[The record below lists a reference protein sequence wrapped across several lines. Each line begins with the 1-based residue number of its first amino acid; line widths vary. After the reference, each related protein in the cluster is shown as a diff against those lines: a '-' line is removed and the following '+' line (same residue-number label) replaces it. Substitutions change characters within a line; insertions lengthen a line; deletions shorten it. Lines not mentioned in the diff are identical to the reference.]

1 MQEEAAVAPAAAGE
15 DEVVDPVGDSG
26 PSLLNRDLEANRDFA
41 IPQQL
46 LGLDQAILQSIERC
60 CECKNVCKTLEGS

>member
-1 MQEEAAVAPAAAGE
+1 MQEEATVVPAAVGE

-26 PSLLNRDLEANRDFA
+26 PSLSNRDLEANRDFA
-41 IPQQL
+41 VPQQL

-60 CECKNVCKTLEGS
+60 CKCKNIICVKH